1 VTVKKRGVSSEM
13 SRDREVVIAPTLEGQ
28 LDVDV
33 LETQPPPGGLIIEQ
47 LPVARRGV
55 CRSVNQGH

>member
-1 VTVKKRGVSSEM
+1 M

-55 CRSVNQGH
+55 CRSVNQSH